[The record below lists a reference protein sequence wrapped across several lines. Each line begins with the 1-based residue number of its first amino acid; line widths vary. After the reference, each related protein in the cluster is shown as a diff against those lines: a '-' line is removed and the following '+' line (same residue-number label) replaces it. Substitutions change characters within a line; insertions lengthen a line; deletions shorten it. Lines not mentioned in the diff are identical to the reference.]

1 MIENLLWPKKLTM
14 PPQLLI
20 DVTALFQKGGSL
32 DTNLIG
38 FDFSSSIHFSTT
50 LAMKK
55 AVNYRLISVGE
66 DGNDTFR
73 VGFVANVTDITS
85 SDRVTAAISLPFQ
98 ELEADIVGIKCHGW
112 SKSGAYIMST
122 PDKTVE
128 KTATS
133 ITSKP
138 QVFTGSF
145 TPPSGH
151 KSLFKM
157 ESSEFEG
164 NGSGDQFSS
173 LGSGSSI
180 YCNYTGTD
188 HNIVSDFPEIFGH
201 YSTVAL
207 EIIVKIKVILGTYSY
222 GFMVGIV

>member
-1 MIENLLWPKKLTM
+1 MKENLLWPKKLSM
-14 PPQLLI
+14 PPQLLV

-32 DTNLIG
+32 STSLVG
-38 FDFSSSIHFSTT
+38 FAYTSS
-50 LAMKK
+50 MKK
-55 AVNYRLISVGE
+55 KADYRLISVGE

-73 VGFVANVTDITS
+73 IGFIADVTGITS
-85 SDRVTAAISLPFQ
+85 SDRVMAAISLPFQ
-98 ELEADIVGIKCHGW
+98 ELEADVIGVKCHGW
-112 SKSGAYIMST
+112 SKAGANIMNT

-138 QVFTGSF
+138 QVLVGAID
-145 TPPSGH
+145 PPSGH
-151 KSLFKM
+151 KHLFKM

-164 NGSGDQFSS
+164 NGSGNQFSS

-180 YCNYTGTD
+180 HCNCTGPN
-188 HNIVSDFPEIFGH
+188 HNISSDFPEIFGH
-201 YSTVAL
+201 YSTIAL

-222 GFMVGIV
+222 GFMVGIM

>member
-1 MIENLLWPKKLTM
+1 MKENLLWPKKLSM

-32 DTNLIG
+32 NTSLVG
-38 FDFSSSIHFSTT
+38 FDYTSFMKPSTSST
-50 LAMKK
+50 KK
-55 AVNYRLISVGE
+55 IVNYRLISVGE

-73 VGFVANVTDITS
+73 VGFIANVTGITG
-85 SDRVTAAISLPFQ
+85 SDRVMAAISLPFQ
-98 ELEADIVGIKCHGW
+98 ELEADIVGIRCHGW
-112 SKSGAYIMST
+112 NKAGANIMNT

-138 QVFTGSF
+138 QVLVGSID
-145 TPPSGH
+145 PPSGH
-151 KSLFKM
+151 KHLFKM
-157 ESSEFEG
+157 ESSEFES

-180 YCNYTGTD
+180 HCNYTGSN
-188 HNIVSDFPEIFGH
+188 HNISSDFPEIFGH

-222 GFMVGIV
+222 GFMVGIM

>member
-1 MIENLLWPKKLTM
+1 MIENLLWPKKLSM

-20 DVTALFQKGGSL
+20 DVTALFQKGGSI
-32 DTNLIG
+32 DTSLVG
-38 FDFSSSIHFSTT
+38 FAYTSFSSR
-50 LAMKK
+50 KK

-66 DGNDTFR
+66 DGDDTFR
-73 VGFVANVTDITS
+73 VGFIADVTGITS

-98 ELEADIVGIKCHGW
+98 ELETDIVGINCHGW
-112 SKSGAYIMST
+112 SKAGANIMDT

-133 ITSKP
+133 MIKP
-138 QVFTGSF
+138 QVLVGSF
-145 TPPSGH
+145 NPPSGH
-151 KSLFKM
+151 KYLFKM

-180 YCNYTGTD
+180 YCNYTGPN

-222 GFMVGIV
+222 GFLAGIV

>member
-1 MIENLLWPKKLTM
+1 MIENLLWPKKLSM

-20 DVTALFQKGGSL
+20 DVTALFQNGGILS
-32 DTNLIG
+32 TNLVG
-38 FDFSSSIHFSTT
+38 FASTSSLT
-50 LAMKK
+50 KK
-55 AVNYRLISVGE
+55 VDYRLISVGE

-73 VGFVANVTDITS
+73 IGFIADVTGLTS
-85 SDRVTAAISLPFQ
+85 SDSVTAAISLPFQ
-98 ELEADIVGIKCHGW
+98 ELDADVVGIKCYGW
-112 SKSGAYIMST
+112 SKADANIMNT

-138 QVFTGSF
+138 MIFVGSID
-145 TPPSGH
+145 PPSGH
-151 KSLFKM
+151 KHLFKM

-180 YCNYTGTD
+180 YCDYTGLNN
-188 HNIVSDFPEIFGH
+188 NIISDFPEIFGH

-207 EIIVKIKVILGTYSY
+207 EIIVKIKVISGTSSY